1 MEILGSDWLVQGGTI
16 GLENIQGGSIGFE
29 KIQGGSVDLNIYWV
43 GVRGGDR
50 MVGSLARNQNW

>member
-29 KIQGGSVDLNIYWV
+29 NIQGGSVDLNIYWV
-43 GVRGGDR
+43 GVRGGR
-50 MVGSLARNQNW
+50 VGGLMRLVFDL